1 MTEPQDGELSEDD
14 YAAIE
19 AAVMETARGRWFL
32 AEFAR
37 RNRNTDT
44 ETVLSAI
51 DRLEQAMTAQS
62 GPRGGEAD
70 RLRFDLFDMASAIA
84 QTKAEIAAIK
94 PDGDRVALDGATN
107 ELDAI
112 VKSTETATGEILAA
126 AERLQE
132 VAWVMRE
139 AGIDPAAC
147 DTIDQGATDIY
158 TACSFQDITGQRT
171 RKVIQV
177 VRYLENRLGAMIAIW
192 GGGPEMPR
200 AVEPIVDAA
209 ASAAAPSPLDQH
221 DVDEMLD
228 IPPGFAPPPE
238 RPEPTETEAEPEP
251 LALDPV
257 ALSSPFSPVERP
269 VVRARTQPAT
279 EAAPPAPPGPQR
291 AEPAAVT
298 LAEIEALSFEEKAA
312 LFS

>member
-14 YAAIE
+14 YSAIE

-37 RNRNTDT
+37 RNRNSDT

-51 DRLEQAMTAQS
+51 ERLEQAVTVQA
-62 GPRGGEAD
+62 GPRAGEAD

-94 PDGDRVALDGATN
+94 PDGDRAALDGATN

-132 VAWVMRE
+132 VAWAMRE

-171 RKVIQV
+171 QKVIQV

-192 GGGPEMPR
+192 GGGPEAPS
-200 AVEPIVDAA
+200 AVEPIADGAESV
-209 ASAAAPSPLDQH
+209 AAPPPLDQH
-221 DVDEMLD
+221 DVDEMLHVAPGT
-228 IPPGFAPPPE
+228 PPMPA
-238 RPEPTETEAEPEP
+238 RPEPAEAEPEP

-269 VVRARTQPAT
+269 VTRARSQPSPGG
-279 EAAPPAPPGPQR
+279 APPAAPRPHR
-291 AEPAAVT
+291 AEPASVT